1 MNSSLA
7 LLKRLL
13 QEFLRPYYHKLAL
26 SILFMIIVA
35 LTAASHVALIKPAID
50 EVFLRQDKKMLVMLP
65 IMVIIIAII
74 KAIAGYYEN
83 YLMRYIGQRVITDMQ
98 LKLYRHLLYADLAML
113 QAQASGNIISRF
125 TNDIAIMRGAVSGL
139 ITGFVKELLTVVFLI
154 ALMFYQDFT
163 LTIITFTVFP
173 LAILPMLKTGKR
185 MRKISHKTQEELGN
199 YTARLDDSFSN
210 IRIIKS
216 YHRQEFEIKKANS
229 ITQNIFN
236 LYIKAIKVESIT
248 SPVMEMIGGIAIALV
263 IWYGGLQ
270 VISGKTTPGGFFA
283 FITAFIA
290 AYKPVKSLSSLN
302 NNLQEGLA
310 AAKRV
315 FTILDTQPKIVEIAN
330 AQELKITNANI
341 VFKDVDFFYANGKK
355 ALNNL
360 SLEVP
365 SGKTIALVGGSGGGK
380 STIINTILRLYD
392 IEHGSILID
401 GYDIRNLTLSSLRAN
416 ISLVSQDVILFDD
429 SVLANIA
436 YGKLDASREEV
447 INAAKSAL
455 AHEFIQ
461 QLPQGYDTIIGQNG
475 LILSGGQK
483 QRITIARAM
492 LKKSPI
498 LLLDEATSALDNVLE
513 QDIQKSLELLS
524 KNTTTIVIAHR
535 LSTII
540 KADLIYVIRD
550 GGVVACG
557 KHEQLL
563 DVCAEYQK
571 LYHQKY

>member
-1 MNSSLA
+1 
-7 LLKRLL
+7 
-13 QEFLRPYYHKLAL
+13 
-26 SILFMIIVA
+26 
-35 LTAASHVALIKPAID
+35 
-50 EVFLRQDKKMLVMLP
+50 
-65 IMVIIIAII
+65 
-74 KAIAGYYEN
+74 
-83 YLMRYIGQRVITDMQ
+83 
-98 LKLYRHLLYADLAML
+98 
-113 QAQASGNIISRF
+113 
-125 TNDIAIMRGAVSGL
+125 
-139 ITGFVKELLTVVFLI
+139 
-154 ALMFYQDFT
+154 
-163 LTIITFTVFP
+163 
-173 LAILPMLKTGKR
+173 
-185 MRKISHKTQEELGN
+185 
-199 YTARLDDSFSN
+199 
-210 IRIIKS
+210 
-216 YHRQEFEIKKANS
+216 
-229 ITQNIFN
+229 
-236 LYIKAIKVESIT
+236 
-248 SPVMEMIGGIAIALV
+248 MEMIGGIAIALV